1 LGNLRRLRK
10 ERKMTLSELARQ
22 VGVTEVCLCRYENGK
37 RKMPVEMAKKIAD
50 VLGCEWHVLY
60 DE

>member
-1 LGNLRRLRK
+1 
-10 ERKMTLSELARQ
+10 MTLSELARQ
-22 VGVTEVCLCRYENGK
+22 VGVTGVCLCRYENRK
-37 RKMPVEMAKKIAD
+37 RKMPVEMAKKIAN